1 MYFMTYQHVLTAQGV
16 PLFHCSIRNV
26 LLSPIT
32 LLKLQPLCNS
42 YVLQTFNLLIL
53 CTLRGLVISQQF
65 SFFLITQ
72 TEKTV
77 ALSTLYRFSFGK
89 MLYILASWFVRT
101 CIQPYIQTLSFS
113 HCRTNEHAHTHT
125 HIQAEKQNRSENL
138 QNREGHACA
147 AHLNTTFCVKNLQL
161 YKKYCC
167 TRFLVTRERKCR
179 YISVLA
185 NKSKP
190 KFLCVK

>member
-26 LLSPIT
+26 LLSPMT

-77 ALSTLYRFSFGK
+77 VLSTLYRFSFGK
-89 MLYILASWFVRT
+89 MLYILSSWFVRT

-125 HIQAEKQNRSENL
+125 HPSREIESLGKSVESGRARMRRASQYNILCEKL
-138 QNREGHACA
+138 
-147 AHLNTTFCVKNLQL
+147 TTV
-161 YKKYCC
+161 
-167 TRFLVTRERKCR
+167 
-179 YISVLA
+179 
-185 NKSKP
+185 
-190 KFLCVK
+190 